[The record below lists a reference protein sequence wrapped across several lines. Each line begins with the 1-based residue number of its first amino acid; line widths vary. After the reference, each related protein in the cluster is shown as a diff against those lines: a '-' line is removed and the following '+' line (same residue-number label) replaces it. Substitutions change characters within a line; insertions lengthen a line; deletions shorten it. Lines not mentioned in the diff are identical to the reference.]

1 MNVER
6 TAPISEGKAKI
17 LYPTDRDDFIVQHFK
32 DDATGFNGLKKG
44 QIVGKGPIN
53 NSISSWIF
61 QYLETQGIPTH
72 FVEKTAEREM
82 LIKRVK
88 IVPVEVVVRNL
99 AAGSICKR
107 LGIEK
112 KFRFDPPFVEFFLKS
127 DELGD
132 PLISERHIFR
142 FKWATPEQLKEM
154 EEKAL
159 KVNTLLS
166 NVFQQTGLT
175 LVDFKLEFGTDL
187 DGKLLL
193 ADEFTGDGCR
203 LWDNETGEPLDKDR
217 FRHDLGRVEES
228 YQEVYSRLK
237 KHFEG
242 N

>member
-1 MNVER
+1 MSVER
-6 TAPISEGKAKI
+6 RGPYPRGKAKI
-17 LYPTDRDDFIVQHFK
+17 LYSTDRNDFIVQHFK

-44 QIVGKGPIN
+44 QILGKGPIN
-53 NSISSWIF
+53 NSISAWVF
-61 QYLETQGIPTH
+61 QYLEKHGIPTH

-88 IVPVEVVVRNL
+88 IIPVEVVVRNL

-112 KFRFDPPFVEFFLKS
+112 KHRFEPPFVEFFLKS

-132 PLISERHIFR
+132 PLISERHIFY

-154 EEKAL
+154 ESKAL
-159 KVNTLLS
+159 RVNKLLTQ
-166 NVFQQTGLT
+166 VFDQVGLT
-175 LVDFKLEFGTDL
+175 LVDFKLEFGTDN
-187 DGKLLL
+187 DGNILL

-203 LWDNETGEPLDKDR
+203 LWDKETGEPLDKDR

-228 YQEVYSRLK
+228 YQEVYQRLK
-237 KHFEG
+237 RHFEG